1 MVFMYRQ
8 VTHLIVFLVFNCR
21 VITLLWLSQPSG
33 NQRAP
38 DTYAPRRIKILLIQ
52 KPLPNSSAGFRV
64 FLYMHV
70 QPLSL
75 HKRIWLILLSS
86 RVTFSKHPFQL
97 PVHCHH
103 QTEVDVLLWD
113 SHICIHSLL
122 HIVTIKFLYS
132 SFHLVF
138 EFHQDQDCFFFFFLI
153 WLLFFSF
160 LAALGLR
167 CCVWAFSSYGEQQFY
182 SFKAWASHCNGFS
195 CGTWA

>member
-138 EFHQDQDCFFFFFLI
+138 EFHQDQDCFFFFFFNMASFFFFFGCSGSS
-153 WLLFFSF
+153 LLCVSF
-160 LAALGLR
+160 L
-167 CCVWAFSSYGEQQFY
+167 
-182 SFKAWASHCNGFS
+182 
-195 CGTWA
+195 